1 MKIMP
6 LIRFALAYGQLDEC
20 SWEIVI
26 AFARLTNFGIIALD
40 KRKVGLL
47 QPSREG
53 MFVVTD

>member
-1 MKIMP
+1 MP